1 LDLDNKTL
9 MSNPILTEEE
19 AKAAAEQ
26 GQQIVNE
33 PSANSPNM
41 PTPAQQ
47 AQQISNQNADMQGA
61 VLPPQQA
68 AEVSRSNPQDQTP
81 TATEQQ
87 PQEAI
92 QAVSVGAP
100 QPQAQAAPQKSQA
113 ESIDQTIRG
122 LLIQIIAL
130 QHNKEA
136 QA

>member
-68 AEVSRSNPQDQTP
+68 AEVRSNPQDQAP